1 MFEDVPTYP
10 FMIIAALLGGLF
22 LFTNARMSRYREAAS
37 KFRETIEPTIS
48 RLNHSENGTTAI
60 LEADFEKHEQAVR
73 TFSRYLAF
81 SRKKRFLNCWR
92 DYAFHPKAGI
102 RFLEA
107 YSSVGVSVSK
117 AQSNREIAISK
128 LTRLLNH
135 AKP

>member
-22 LFTNARMSRYREAAS
+22 LFGNARMSRYRETAS
-37 KFRETIEPTIS
+37 KFREAIEPTIS
-48 RLNHSENGTTAI
+48 KLNHSKDGTTAI
-60 LEADFEKHEQAVR
+60 LEADFEKHEEAVR
-73 TFSRYLAF
+73 EFSRYLVF
-81 SRKKRFLNCWR
+81 SKKRFLGCWR
-92 DYAFHPKAGI
+92 DYAFHPDAGI

-117 AQSNREIAISK
+117 AKSNRELAISK
-128 LTRLLNH
+128 LTRLVNH